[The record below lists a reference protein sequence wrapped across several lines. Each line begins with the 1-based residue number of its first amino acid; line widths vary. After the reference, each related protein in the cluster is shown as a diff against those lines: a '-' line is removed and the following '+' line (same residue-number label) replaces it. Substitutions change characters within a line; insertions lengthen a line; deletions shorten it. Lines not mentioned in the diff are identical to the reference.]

1 MRTKVAKLLDSY
13 LDRTIGAASADEED
27 DNLGAAEGKIMMSG
41 VSTETEEEE
50 GFRLFVDSRPGSIL
64 VGEGKKR
71 KVEMDVRREEES
83 ESESEEEE
91 RKKIESVVVEVKPPP
106 ESSP

>member
-27 DNLGAAEGKIMMSG
+27 DNQDAKEAKIMTSG

-50 GFRLFVDSRPGSIL
+50 GFRLFVDSKPGSIV

-71 KVEMDVRREEES
+71 KVETGVRREEES
-83 ESESEEEE
+83 DSESEEEE
-91 RKKIESVVVEVKPPP
+91 RKKIESVVVEVKPPEP
-106 ESSP
+106 SS